1 MSRKIFTGIFAVALT
16 VWLACIVC
24 IVGAL
29 YYYFNDKSAEEFR
42 NEAIFIAQGIEAS
55 GEPVFGG
62 AFRFFAQAQ

>member
-29 YYYFNDKSAEEFR
+29 YYYINDKSA
-42 NEAIFIAQGIEAS
+42 
-55 GEPVFGG
+55 
-62 AFRFFAQAQ
+62 